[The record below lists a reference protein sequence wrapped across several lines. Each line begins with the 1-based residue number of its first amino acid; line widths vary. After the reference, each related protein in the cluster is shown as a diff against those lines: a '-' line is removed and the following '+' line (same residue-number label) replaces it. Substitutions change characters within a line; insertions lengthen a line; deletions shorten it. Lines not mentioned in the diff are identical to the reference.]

1 MKLSTLTMIHDL
13 LRCEVDA
20 LNASWGAARD
30 VVRAR
35 ERARDEAEA
44 RDGFCSLAATS
55 EFEEAKNA
63 ADKIHWQLIDA
74 RKALEDFETHDW
86 N

>member
-35 ERARDEAEA
+35 ERARDEAA
-44 RDGFCSLAATS
+44 ALDGIGSLAAAS
-55 EFEEAKNA
+55 EFEKAEKE